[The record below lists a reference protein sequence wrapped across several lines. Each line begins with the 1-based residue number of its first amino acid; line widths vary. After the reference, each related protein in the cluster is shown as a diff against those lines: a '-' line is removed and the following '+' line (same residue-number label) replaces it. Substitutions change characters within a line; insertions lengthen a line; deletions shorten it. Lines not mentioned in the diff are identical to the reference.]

1 MKVWKNVKI
10 KDTNKDVL
18 LLSKSFTNYLYG
30 YGPILDICRKYNID
44 KKDRAILD
52 KYTANRIAGLLMLY
66 ISKNYNR
73 INDIANKYNLDDNI
87 SNIIPEIEA
96 YIDK

>member
-1 MKVWKNVKI
+1 MKVWRNIKI

-30 YGPILDICRKYNID
+30 YGPILDICRKYNIN
-44 KKDRAILD
+44 KNDRAILD
-52 KYTANRIAGLLMLY
+52 KYTADRIAGLLMLY
-66 ISKNYNR
+66 ISKNYDR
-73 INDIANKYNLDDNI
+73 INDIANKYNLEDNI
-87 SNIIPEIEA
+87 SNIAPEIEA